1 MNIKEKIISIL
12 MVLSLLFAI
21 ALTLWYI
28 FGDSPTTAQLIL
40 GIVVPFV
47 LSIFGIYERLN
58 NKIYQTREIFQ
69 KELGKTRE
77 IFQKDLGEIKQSLG
91 KIEGKLK

>member
-1 MNIKEKIISIL
+1 MNIKETVFSIL
-12 MVLSLLFAI
+12 MILSLLLAI
-21 ALTLWYI
+21 ALTLWYV
-28 FGDSPTTAQLIL
+28 FGDSPTLTQLIF
-40 GIVVPFV
+40 GIVMPFA

-69 KELGKTRE
+69 KELG
-77 IFQKDLGEIKQSLG
+77 IIKQTLG